1 MSAKCACSSQ
11 APCFKST
18 KSSFKPWF
26 QYPFNQSLSL
36 SLSLSY
42 ARSIHHPLYSLTDGY
57 AIGEQVLIVNGKY
70 RGQAGLIEGKNDKD
84 FKVDVRLLSS
94 TTNDLVS
101 VDYDF
106 VSQLEGENGS
116 NPSVASS

>member
-1 MSAKCACSSQ
+1 
-11 APCFKST
+11 
-18 KSSFKPWF
+18 
-26 QYPFNQSLSL
+26 
-36 SLSLSY
+36 
-42 ARSIHHPLYSLTDGY
+42 
-57 AIGEQVLIVNGKY
+57 VNGKY

-116 NPSVASS
+116 NPSIASS